1 MPAWLT
7 WAVAA
12 LAGWTLVGLLVGLL
26 LGQVFQRLGATST
39 TVTLVQEETEFAGW
53 SAAPL
58 TRAAATETGEL
69 LEPIPRSRSSR
80 AS

>member
-12 LAGWTLVGLLVGLL
+12 LAGWTLVGLVVGLL
-26 LGQVFQRLGATST
+26 LGRVFRQLGATSSAA
-39 TVTLVQEETEFAGW
+39 QMHEEKELADW

-69 LEPIPRSRSSR
+69 LEPIPRSRSGR